1 MPERPA
7 VTRALIPPNSRRAEF
22 AKLFLP
28 PGSRRRIA
36 AKNIFD
42 AATGRVGLLEA
53 LADTP
58 TSDDGRLRRFVARN
72 RPQIAAAGVKRGV
85 HVIGTDDARFD
96 AAELPADDLVVFAAP
111 GDVHDPELVPL
122 LAATDPSVDLVSW
135 DDVMVGP
142 DGGPTAPR
150 VRPRWSPDTHR
161 AAPYLHRCFAVRAGA
176 IVTARWRPV
185 GAGVA
190 VTGGPA
196 EVPSPGM
203 SAPEAI
209 SDVDLWRLV
218 EAIDPDPDR
227 TLRLP
232 WFLSR
237 TPRRTDRLP
246 PDAVAASL
254 ARHGID
260 ARPGGDGLGLDFA
273 ATATRPTVTIVV
285 PTRHHRENMGQL
297 LPALANTAHD
307 GVELVVVD
315 NGGHSVDNAA
325 WYGSQ
330 PFADRTTV
338 HWWTRPF
345 NWSAVN
351 NFGASL
357 GTGDVLVFCNDD
369 ALPVRG
375 DWLADLC
382 GWLTVPGVG
391 ATGPLIVDSRDR
403 VGEAGI
409 AAGLADL
416 CEHFL
421 RGADP
426 RGVEMVGPVGWPRD
440 VLAVTGAC
448 VAVTRATFH
457 AVGGFDE
464 QYELTGSDVA
474 FGVAVVEAGLRNV
487 CTGLASVRHDERTT
501 RSGPDHP
508 HDVDRL
514 TACLAP
520 YLDDDPVFSA
530 QLSRWHACPRLATA
544 AEQRSR
550 RIPAAP

>member
-36 AKNIFD
+36 AKNMFD

-58 TSDDGRLRRFVARN
+58 TSEDGRLRRFIARN
-72 RPQIAAAGVKRGV
+72 RPQLAAAGVKRGV
-85 HVIGTDDARFD
+85 HVVDTSDARFD
-96 AAELPADDLVVFAAP
+96 PADLPADDLVVFAAP
-111 GDVHDPELVPL
+111 GDVHEPELVPL
-122 LAATDPSVDLVSW
+122 LAATDPSLDLVSW
-135 DDVMVGP
+135 DDVTIGD
-142 DGGPTAPR
+142 DGGPTEPR

-161 AAPYLHRCFAVRAGA
+161 VAPYLHRCFAVRAGA
-176 IVTARWRPV
+176 IATSQWHPV
-185 GAGVA
+185 GAGPTLAGGSPVASAA
-190 VTGGPA
+190 VT
-196 EVPSPGM
+196 
-203 SAPEAI
+203 I
-209 SDVDLWRLV
+209 TDVDLWRLV
-218 EAIDPDPDR
+218 EAVDPDPGR

-237 TPRRTDRLP
+237 TRRRTDRLP
-246 PDAVAASL
+246 ADAVAESL
-254 ARHGID
+254 ARRGID
-260 ARPGGDGLGLDFA
+260 ARPGSEGLRLDFA
-273 ATATRPTVTIVV
+273 DTAPRPTVTIVV

-315 NGGHSVDNAA
+315 NGGRSGDNEA
-325 WYGSQ
+325 WYASQ

-357 GTGDVLVFCNDD
+357 GSGEILVFCNDD

-391 ATGPLIVDSRDR
+391 AAGPLIVDSRDR

-448 VAVTRATFH
+448 VAVTAATFD

-464 QYELTGSDVA
+464 EYELTGSDVA

-514 TACLAP
+514 TARLAP

-544 AEQRSR
+544 AEQRDR
-550 RIPAAP
+550 RIPGAP